1 MKLFIQVVIGLMLL
15 IFSTIA
21 SWYEGSTLTT
31 AIWEWKHTAVF
42 SKWINGS
49 VNQANDILTIDYF
62 IYAAKFS
69 PAYPLTML
77 LSGTYLIILI
87 GYILFRGKTKLFSY
101 FLTSVGIVFLVLCNL
116 VSGSPTIGLTIFF
129 YSSLLIGILAIGV
142 AIILLV
148 TNKNKGITT

>member
-31 AIWEWKHTAVF
+31 AIWEWKHTAIF
-42 SKWINGS
+42 SNWFNGS
-49 VNQANDILTIDYF
+49 VNQTSDILTIDYF
-62 IYAAKFS
+62 IYAAKFA
-69 PAYPLTML
+69 PAYPLAML

-87 GYILFRGKTKLFSY
+87 GYILFRDKTKLFSY
-101 FLTSVGIVFLVLCNL
+101 FLTCIGIVFLVLCSL

-129 YSSLLIGILAIGV
+129 YSSLSIGILAIGV
-142 AIILLV
+142 AIIFLV